1 MLGLHDLS
9 GPAQSENVG
18 PSCWKIIKKFKTA
31 TAEQQTRYRVLL
43 GVGTCVCR
51 GPTCEA
57 SPGHLS
63 SSVTL
68 QAVFQR
74 LREAPTA
81 SLPVQAWVSQE
92 QWPQPRIR
100 LWGQYPSNDTLP
112 HPEGWLTSPTFK
124 RSRLNNDAVSIV
136 LPSRLF
142 VYTAVELDCSF
153 SRKTLASRFFFHS
166 TLIPRA
172 LLRCLVNIC

>member
-1 MLGLHDLS
+1 MTLGMKEFYPRPCIGEAWFKKLFSPLALSAPGFREGQFYLHDLS

-18 PSCWKIIKKFKTA
+18 PSCLKIIKKFKTA

-92 QWPQPRIR
+92 QRPQPRIR
-100 LWGQYPSNDTLP
+100 LWGQHPSNATLC
-112 HPEGWLTSPTFK
+112 PTLK
-124 RSRLNNDAVSIV
+124 AG
-136 LPSRLF
+136 
-142 VYTAVELDCSF
+142 
-153 SRKTLASRFFFHS
+153 
-166 TLIPRA
+166 
-172 LLRCLVNIC
+172 